1 MTVAAHST
9 RVAALAAL
17 MCCLS
22 AAKTASATEDEWLGR
37 DKLLHFGV
45 SAAIAG
51 SGYAVSSLVFSER
64 WQRAAAGGGAAL
76 AAGAGKELYDLGGGG
91 DASWKDFA
99 WDVAG
104 AAVGVG
110 IALSI
115 DLALGSSSTSPTSA
129 RGLALSW

>member
-1 MTVAAHST
+1 MRTHAP

-17 MCCLS
+17 LGGLS
-22 AAKTASATEDEWLGR
+22 GTKTAAATEDDWLGR

-51 SGYAVSSLVFSER
+51 TGYAVSSLVFEQR
-64 WQRAAAGGGAAL
+64 WQRATAGGGAAL
-76 AAGAGKELYDLGGGG
+76 AAGAAKELYDLGGGG

-115 DLALGSSSTSPTSA
+115 DLALGRSSTDSTSA